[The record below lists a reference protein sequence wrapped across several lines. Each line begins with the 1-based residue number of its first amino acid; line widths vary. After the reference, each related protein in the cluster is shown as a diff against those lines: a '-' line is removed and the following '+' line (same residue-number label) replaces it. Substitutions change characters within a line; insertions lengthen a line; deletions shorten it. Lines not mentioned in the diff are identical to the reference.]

1 MKTKDLETLNN
12 AVLCAMLVLV
22 LAVIV
27 CVLTG
32 NFMAGL
38 IIFAMVMVCA
48 EAAIVLS
55 DEYEAVKYYDLDEE
69 ELD

>member
-1 MKTKDLETLNN
+1 MTMKELETLNN
-12 AVLCAMLVLV
+12 AVLCVMLLLV
-22 LAVIV
+22 LAVII

-38 IIFAMVMVCA
+38 IIFTLVLVCA
-48 EAAIVLS
+48 EASIVLS
-55 DEYEAVKYYDLDEE
+55 NEYEIAEYYDLEEE

>member
-1 MKTKDLETLNN
+1 
-12 AVLCAMLVLV
+12 MLVLV